1 MYNMAKTVLV
11 WNQLQPIP
19 PVVDNSWVSYP
30 QYGIFAPPL
39 VVCELKPSQLYG
51 ALPPW
56 PHQVLCPWTSLG
68 TPPQTVVIGWRGVL
82 EIDWF
87 WGQKVKRQGH
97 ETQCRREFVHS
108 CECRLRLVIGCRY
121 IRKDSHHNR
130 RRWLQGSTS
139 WLCCDCR
146 ARKMMNIL
154 KISCWGWTSP
164 RREWFCSTRR
174 STTNL
179 FHVIAKHRKQPKT
192 FRMFSV
198 CFRQFGQFSLSC

>member
-1 MYNMAKTVLV
+1 MCLSCPTFGNKSWCRSKHFLFLILPRMHNMAKTVLV

-30 QYGIFAPPL
+30 QYGIFARPL

-56 PHQVLCPWTSLG
+56 PHHVLCPWTSLG

-97 ETQCRREFVHS
+97 ETQKTMPALVCALLRMPASSSYRLSLHS
-108 CECRLRLVIGCRY
+108 KGF
-121 IRKDSHHNR
+121 
-130 RRWLQGSTS
+130 TS
-139 WLCCDCR
+139 
-146 ARKMMNIL
+146 
-154 KISCWGWTSP
+154 
-164 RREWFCSTRR
+164 
-174 STTNL
+174 
-179 FHVIAKHRKQPKT
+179 
-192 FRMFSV
+192 
-198 CFRQFGQFSLSC
+198 